1 MRLTHVF
8 MGFAERIRQLADERE
23 LVDVPRRFEIVV
35 NVGVCVLV
43 VLASVAVEPR
53 PIQFLHAFATAL
65 AALCV
70 VGAVLAAFVLRRR
83 HDLHERQAIALVL
96 GAGSLALSAL
106 DPAYGPGLPALFLT
120 MVWASR
126 IGVVGPPLALI
137 TGTGFLVLMS
147 LQAGRLDP
155 FTMLFAV
162 AALAWSYFGPLLG
175 GRARRR
181 RDERMAAEERQRL
194 AREIHDVLAHTLT
207 ALSVQLEAARMLLG
221 AAGNESKAMQAVAA
235 LRGDQRPGPESLA
248 ELVAGFEHQTG
259 VPTHLAIEGT
269 PVALK
274 PDAGLALYRTAQEA
288 LTNVRRHADA
298 DEVKVRLRYAAG
310 GATLTVSN
318 RG

>member
-1 MRLTHVF
+1 
-8 MGFAERIRQLADERE
+8 
-23 LVDVPRRFEIVV
+23 
-35 NVGVCVLV
+35 
-43 VLASVAVEPR
+43 
-53 PIQFLHAFATAL
+53 
-65 AALCV
+65 
-70 VGAVLAAFVLRRR
+70 
-83 HDLHERQAIALVL
+83 
-96 GAGSLALSAL
+96 
-106 DPAYGPGLPALFLT
+106 
-120 MVWASR
+120 
-126 IGVVGPPLALI
+126 
-137 TGTGFLVLMS
+137 
-147 LQAGRLDP
+147 
-155 FTMLFAV
+155 
-162 AALAWSYFGPLLG
+162 
-175 GRARRR
+175 
-181 RDERMAAEERQRL
+181 MAAEERQRL

-221 AAGNESKAMQAVAA
+221 AAGNESKAMEAVDRAQHLALGGLEETRQAVAA

-318 RG
+318 RGRQKPAEASGGFGLTGLRERASLVGGTLESGPISDGFEVSLWVPT

>member
-1 MRLTHVF
+1 MRLTQGF
-8 MGFAERIRQLADERE
+8 MRFMARVRQFADERE

-53 PIQFLHAFATAL
+53 PIQFLHAFAT
-65 AALCV
+65 
-70 VGAVLAAFVLRRR
+70 VLAAFVLRRR

-106 DPAYGPGLPALFLT
+106 DPALGPGLPALFLT

-137 TGTGFLVLMS
+137 TGAAFLVLIS

-155 FTMLFAV
+155 FTILFAV

-207 ALSVQLEAARMLLG
+207 ALSVQLEGARMLLEAG
-221 AAGNESKAMQAVAA
+221 GNESKAMEAVERAQHLALGGLEETRQAVAA
-235 LRGDQRPGPESLA
+235 LRGDQRP
-248 ELVAGFEHQTG
+248 
-259 VPTHLAIEGT
+259 
-269 PVALK
+269 
-274 PDAGLALYRTAQEA
+274 
-288 LTNVRRHADA
+288 
-298 DEVKVRLRYAAG
+298 
-310 GATLTVSN
+310 
-318 RG
+318 